1 MIRLAKESDIPT
13 ILKLTAAC
21 AKAMAD
27 NGIYQWNESYPSQEA
42 FENDIQRG
50 ELFLLIQNNHIVGTI
65 VISTLMDQEYFSIPW
80 STPNHNNF
88 YIHRL
93 AVHPNFQ
100 KKGYGKL
107 LMDYAE
113 EYARNKSAI
122 SVRLDTFSKNERNN
136 IFYQHRGY
144 REVGHVFFPKQS
156 KYPFLCYE
164 LIL

>member
-1 MIRLAKESDIPT
+1 MIRLAKESDIPA

-42 FENDIQRG
+42 FGNDIQRG
-50 ELFLLIQNNHIVGTI
+50 ELFLLMENNHIVGTI
-65 VISTLMDQEYFSIPW
+65 VISTHMDQEYFSIPW
-80 STPNHNNF
+80 STPYHNNL

-93 AVHPNFQ
+93 AVHPTHQ

-113 EYARNKSAI
+113 NFARDNSAV

-136 IFYQHRGY
+136 IFYKKRGY
-144 REVGHVFFPKQS
+144 QEVGHIFFPKQS
-156 KYPFLCYE
+156 KYPFVCYE